1 MPGDVIHQPDISFL
15 YKSGLYKE
23 NGAHARFRVQA
34 SQKQNEIWR
43 KAEYLNTKTG
53 LDSVSIVQARL
64 VQRGRAYFLQLE
76 DNREEDLNVDGF
88 AVDVAGFPVGGGGND
103 ADGFGVQFGA
113 YALDD
118 LDVPEFSVGAD
129 VELNQEASFDAGF
142 CGGLR
147 VTEFLRNLLGE
158 IIDVATLEGGL
169 VLGSRERND
178 LY

>member
-1 MPGDVIHQPDISFL
+1 MRGATETFL
-15 YKSGLYKE
+15 YT
-23 NGAHARFRVQA
+23 AAACHALRCVNLQGIG
-34 SQKQNEIWR
+34 Q
-43 KAEYLNTKTG
+43 KTG
-53 LDSVSIVQARL
+53 SDRYL
-64 VQRGRAYFLQLE
+64 GLQLK
-76 DNREEDLNVDGF
+76 DDREENLNVDGF

-147 VTEFLRNLLGE
+147 VTEFLRNPLGE